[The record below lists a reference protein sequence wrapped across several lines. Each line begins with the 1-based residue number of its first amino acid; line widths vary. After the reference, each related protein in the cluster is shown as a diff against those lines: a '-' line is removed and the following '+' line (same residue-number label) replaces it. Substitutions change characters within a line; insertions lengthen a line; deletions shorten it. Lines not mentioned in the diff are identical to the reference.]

1 MRGRTNSIQTICK
14 LGVNDDANHR
24 QECRGEEGEE
34 VPEPGAMIFILICSL
49 KLLIVALSGSWLY
62 TEAESGKQMTK
73 GCLIIQKHE
82 RISWGSDYANTEL
95 SSS

>member
-1 MRGRTNSIQTICK
+1 MERRGGEGSIRTRS
-14 LGVNDDANHR
+14 NDFHLNLFFK
-24 QECRGEEGEE
+24 
-34 VPEPGAMIFILICSL
+34 AMVSM
-49 KLLIVALSGSWLY
+49 LLIVALSGSWLY

-82 RISWGSDYANTEL
+82 RISWGSNYANTEF

>member
-1 MRGRTNSIQTICK
+1 MVS
-14 LGVNDDANHR
+14 
-24 QECRGEEGEE
+24 
-34 VPEPGAMIFILICSL
+34 M
-49 KLLIVALSGSWLY
+49 LLIVALSGSWLY

-82 RISWGSDYANTEL
+82 RISWGSNYANTEF